1 MNTKSKVVL
10 IVDDEPMNRF
20 IIKRILSSDAIQ
32 TLEACNGEEAFQ
44 FLSEHHVDIVLLDI
58 NMPIMDGYMF
68 LEKISKDSRY
78 FNLSIIIVSA
88 TNRGVFYDKIKN
100 LGINAPQLKNFL
112 EKPFNIDQLK
122 TIVNQY

>member
-20 IIKRILSSDAIQ
+20 IIKKILSSNTIQ
-32 TLEACNGEEAFQ
+32 TLEASDGQKAFQ
-44 FLSEHHVDIVLLDI
+44 VLYDQHVDIVLLDI

-68 LEKISKDSRY
+68 LKEISKDSRY
-78 FNLSIIIVSA
+78 FHLSIIVVSA

-100 LGINAPQLKNFL
+100 LGINAPQLKGFL
-112 EKPFNIDQLK
+112 EKPINIDDLK
-122 TIVNQY
+122 AIVNQF